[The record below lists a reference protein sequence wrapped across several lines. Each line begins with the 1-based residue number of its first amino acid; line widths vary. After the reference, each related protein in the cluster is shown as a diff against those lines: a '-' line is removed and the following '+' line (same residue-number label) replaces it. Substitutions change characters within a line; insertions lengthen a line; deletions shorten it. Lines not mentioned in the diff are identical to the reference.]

1 MSFNVALSG
10 LNAASA
16 DLNVTSNNIANANTV
31 GFKSARA
38 EFGDVFASTAY
49 GLAKTAPGNG
59 TRLADIR
66 QQFKQGNINY
76 TENTLDLAL
85 SGEGFFTV
93 RDGSGLAY
101 TRAGAFGANN
111 DGYVVNNAGQRLQV
125 FPPLTSGAFDTAN
138 LSDLRLSS
146 ADSPPRASSLLEVVA
161 NLPAD
166 ATAPATTPFS
176 ATDPTSYSRATSV
189 TLYDSLG
196 ASHSANLYFVK
207 GAGAG
212 AWEVNLTVDGNAVG
226 TAQALQFDSAGALTT
241 PAGGQLTM
249 PAATLANGAAPLN
262 LTLDLGALSQYG
274 TSFNVGRLT
283 QDGYATG
290 SLTGLDI
297 SETGIV
303 EGRYSNG
310 QSIALGQVA
319 LANFSNPNGLKKLG
333 DTAWSETADS
343 GPVARG
349 TAGAGSFGQVQ
360 SGALEASNVDI
371 TAQLVN
377 MITAQRNFQANA
389 QMIQTSDAITQTI
402 INIR

>member
-10 LNAASA
+10 LTAASA

-38 EFGDVFASTAY
+38 EFGDVFASAAA
-49 GLAKTAPGNG
+49 GLAKTAAGNG

-93 RDGSGLAY
+93 RDGNGLAY
-101 TRAGAFGANN
+101 TRAGAFGAN
-111 DGYVVNNAGQRLQV
+111 DSGFVVNNAGQRLQV
-125 FPPLTSGAFDTAN
+125 FPPLTATTFDTTN

-161 NLPAD
+161 NLPAN

-176 ATDPTSYSRATSV
+176 ATDPSSYSRATSV

-207 GAGAG
+207 GAAAG
-212 AWEVNLTVDGNAVG
+212 AWEVNVTVDGNTVG
-226 TAQALQFDSAGALTT
+226 TAQALQFDSSGALTT
-241 PAGGQLTM
+241 PANGQLTLA
-249 PAATLANGAAPLN
+249 AATLSNGAAPLN
-262 LTLDLGALSQYG
+262 LTLDLDTLSQYG

-297 SETGIV
+297 SEAGIV

-319 LANFSNPNGLKKLG
+319 LANFSDPNGLKKLG
-333 DTAWSETADS
+333 DSSWSETAES
-343 GPVARG
+343 GPVVRG
-349 TAGAGSFGQVQ
+349 TAASGSFGQLQ